1 MCSRVRISGDKKKKL
16 LIQPE
21 ILEMKQYK
29 NGGFIFAGGGGLHDL
44 MGGCGW
50 GRPGSL

>member
-1 MCSRVRISGDKKKKL
+1 MCSRIRIFGDKKKKL

-29 NGGFIFAGGGGLHDL
+29 NGGFIFAGRGLHDL
-44 MGGCGW
+44 MEGCGW